1 MINTRSQ
8 ASTPTCLHSGGNSEG
23 PSGLRGSHSAAEA
36 CSSASHSPA
45 APSALSRCPFSGAR
59 PAKPP
64 ACGPSPGTCVPGN
77 HLRMLA
83 RPHHPTNHH
92 ASLAPSPS
100 QPSLLQGQPL
110 LAVPLPRKRRDATP
124 FARLFPNGG
133 AHQSSTRRPCE
144 NANCRPHLQI
154 GGEAHQ
160 SAFPDMFPG

>member
-45 APSALSRCPFSGAR
+45 APSALSRCPFSEHAWPSLL
-59 PAKPP
+59 PADLHP
-64 ACGPSPGTCVPGN
+64 APVSQGTTLGC
-77 HLRMLA
+77 
-83 RPHHPTNHH
+83 
-92 ASLAPSPS
+92 SLAPTTPLTTTHLSRASPS
-100 QPSLLQGQPL
+100 QPGLLQGQPL

-124 FARLFPNGG
+124 FARLFPKGG

-154 GGEAHQ
+154 GGEAQQ